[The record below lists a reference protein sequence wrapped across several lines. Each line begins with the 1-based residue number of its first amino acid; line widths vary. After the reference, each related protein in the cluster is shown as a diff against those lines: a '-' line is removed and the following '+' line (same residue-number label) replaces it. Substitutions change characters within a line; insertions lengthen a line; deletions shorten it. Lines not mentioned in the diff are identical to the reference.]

1 MNSFYMFK
9 SGWKKNQKEN
19 MSYENISHIFICAH
33 EWNFIKA

>member
-9 SGWKKNQKEN
+9 SGWKKSKEEYV
-19 MSYENISHIFICAH
+19 MIENISHIFICAH